1 MAKHKPGPMPLVDLH
16 EISGILRCP
25 RCRSAVT
32 QGDGDYGCAECG
44 IAAFPSSRGR
54 PALVDFDR
62 SVLRQA
68 DLSKETGVLKRK
80 PPRPL
85 VTFLRRHLMPYN
97 DRAAANAER
106 FLAGLRERSANS
118 TVLIVG
124 GGAVGSGAEAL
135 YDAPGV
141 RLVAFDLYGSENV
154 QLIADAHHMPFAD
167 GSFDGVWVQAVL
179 EHVLEPQLVVDE
191 IGRVLRDGG
200 LVYAETPFLQ
210 AVHEGPYD
218 FTRFTDSGHR
228 WLFRRFELID
238 SGAVLGPFAQLLW
251 SINQA
256 TRALF
261 RSAKAGLVAQLLFFW
276 LKYLDRLVPDAE
288 ARDGASALFLLA
300 RKSGARMSPHDA
312 VAYYRGAQRR

>member
-1 MAKHKPGPMPLVDLH
+1 MPLASIND
-16 EISGILRCP
+16 ISGALRCP
-25 RCRSAVT
+25 RCRSPLAPSDRSYACAN
-32 QGDGDYGCAECG
+32 GDCPAGKP
-44 IAAFPSSRGR
+44 FPSSRGL

-62 SVLRQA
+62 SVLRA
-68 DLSKETGVLKRK
+68 SDLSKDTGVLDRK

-85 VTFLRRHLMPYN
+85 VTFVRRHLMPYN
-97 DRAAANAER
+97 HRAAENAQR
-106 FLAGLRERSANS
+106 FLAELRKRADKP
-118 TVLIVG
+118 VILVVG

-135 YDAPGV
+135 YSAEDV
-141 RLVAFDLYGSENV
+141 QLVGFDLYGSENV
-154 QLIADAHHMPFAD
+154 QLLADAHHMPFAD

-179 EHVLEPQLVVDE
+179 EHVLEPHVVVDE
-191 IGRVLRDGG
+191 IGRVLRDDG

-251 SINQA
+251 SINQSA
-256 TRALF
+256 RALF
-261 RSAKAGLVAQLLFFW
+261 RSAKAGMAVQLLFFW
-276 LKYLDRLVPDAE
+276 LKYFDRLVPDAE

-300 RKSGARMSPHDA
+300 RKSGAGLSPREA
-312 VAYYRGAQRR
+312 VDYYRGAQRR

>member
-1 MAKHKPGPMPLVDLH
+1 MPLVAIDQ
-16 EISGILRCP
+16 ISLRCP
-25 RCRSAVT
+25 RCHSALN
-32 QGDGDYGCAECG
+32 QGGGEYACADPACG
-44 IAAFPSSRGR
+44 INGFPSSRGL

-62 SVLRQA
+62 SVLQEG
-68 DLSKETGVLKRK
+68 DLSGETGVLKRN
-80 PPRPL
+80 PPRSL
-85 VTFLRRHLMPYN
+85 VTFVRRHLMPFN
-97 DRAAANAER
+97 ERAARNADR
-106 FLAGLRERSANS
+106 FLAELRKQAAKP
-118 TVLIVG
+118 LILVVG
-124 GGAVGSGAEAL
+124 GGAIGSGAEAL
-135 YDAPGV
+135 YSEPDV

-167 GSFDGVWVQAVL
+167 GAFDGVWIQAVL

-191 IGRVLRDGG
+191 IRRVLRDGG

-251 SINQA
+251 SINQSA
-256 TRALF
+256 RALC
-261 RSAKAGLVAQLLFFW
+261 RSAKAGLAAQLLFFW
-276 LKYLDRLVPDAE
+276 LKYFDRLVPDGE

-300 RKSGARMSPHDA
+300 RKSDSSISPHDA
-312 VAYYRGAQRR
+312 VLYYRGAQRK

>member
-1 MAKHKPGPMPLVDLH
+1 MPLVALE
-16 EISGILRCP
+16 EISPSLRCP
-25 RCRSAVT
+25 RCRSPLAVAEGQYRCT
-32 QGDGDYGCAECG
+32 NVECALPRP
-44 IAAFPSSRGR
+44 FPNSRGR
-54 PALVDFDR
+54 PAIVDFDR
-62 SVLRQA
+62 SVLQES
-68 DLSKETGVLKRK
+68 DLSRDTGVLKRR

-85 VTFLRRHLMPYN
+85 VTFVRRHLMPYN
-97 DRAAANAER
+97 ERAAANAGR
-106 FLAGLRERSANS
+106 FLAELRKQSPNP
-118 TVLIVG
+118 TVLVVG
-124 GGAVGSGAEAL
+124 GGAIGSGAEAL
-135 YDAPGV
+135 YTAPGV
-141 RLVAFDLYGSENV
+141 RVVAFDLYASEHV
-154 QLIADAHHMPFAD
+154 QLIADAHHLPFAD

-179 EHVLEPQLVVDE
+179 EHVLEPQIVVDE

-261 RSAKAGLVAQLLFFW
+261 RSAKAGMVAQLLFFW
-276 LKYLDRLVPDAE
+276 LQYLDRLVPDAE

-300 RKSGARMSPHDA
+300 RKSGEPISPREA
-312 VAYYRGAQRR
+312 VLYYRGAQKP